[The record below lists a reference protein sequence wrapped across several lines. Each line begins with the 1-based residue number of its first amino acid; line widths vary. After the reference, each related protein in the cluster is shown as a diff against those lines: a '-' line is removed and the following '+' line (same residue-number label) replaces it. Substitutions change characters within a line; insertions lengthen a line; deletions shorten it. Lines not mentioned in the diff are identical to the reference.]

1 MTHSDIYTKFMI
13 EYDKANITSSYPS
26 LTKYEVATILDK
38 AYLALIAQ
46 KYTGN
51 NPRKSAFESDMK
63 ATEDLQP
70 LINKFTAIGSLSGDN
85 SYTFNTHTIN
95 NLVLYIIDGEI
106 EIKGNITSHDDID
119 HQYENIVFVSH
130 DIAKKFRATKT
141 NLPWVEQ
148 PVGCIENNNVVI
160 YVDPMD
166 VQYNGAQSKAEFTYI
181 KRPAKF
187 AIGQGLSVTDYD
199 FGQTEFELSDSMAEE
214 LINLAIIMSTEIV
227 ESSRLATKANT
238 RPLES

>member
-85 SYTFNTHTIN
+85 SYTFTTHTID
-95 NLVLYIIDGEI
+95 NLILYIIDGEI
-106 EIKGNITSHDDID
+106 EIKGSITSHDDID

-166 VQYNGAQSKAEFTYI
+166 VQYNGTQSKAEFTYI

-187 AIGQGLSVTDYD
+187 AVGQGLSVTDYD

>member
-1 MTHSDIYTKFMI
+1 MTHSNIYTKFMI

-70 LINKFTAIGSLSGDN
+70 LISKFTAIGNLSGDN
-85 SYTFNTHTIN
+85 SYTFSTHTID
-95 NLVLYIIDGEI
+95 NLILYIIDGQI
-106 EIKGNITSHDDID
+106 EIKESISSHDNKN

-187 AIGQGLSVTDYD
+187 AVGQGLSVSDYD
-199 FGQTEFELSDSMAEE
+199 FGDTKFELSDSMAEE

>member
-70 LINKFTAIGSLSGDN
+70 LINKLTAIGSLSGDN
-85 SYTFNTHTIN
+85 SYTFNTHTID
-95 NLVLYIIDGEI
+95 NLILYIIDGEI
-106 EIKGNITSHDDID
+106 EIKGSITSHDDID

-166 VQYNGAQSKAEFTYI
+166 VQYNGAQSKAEFTFI

-187 AIGQGLSVTDYD
+187 AVGQGLSVTDYD

>member
-95 NLVLYIIDGEI
+95 DLVLYIIDGEI

-199 FGQTEFELSDSMAEE
+199 FGQTKFELSDSMVEE

>member
-1 MTHSDIYTKFMI
+1 
-13 EYDKANITSSYPS
+13 
-26 LTKYEVATILDK
+26 
-38 AYLALIAQ
+38 
-46 KYTGN
+46 
-51 NPRKSAFESDMK
+51 MK

-85 SYTFNTHTIN
+85 SYTFNTHTID
-95 NLVLYIIDGEI
+95 NLVLYIIDGQI
-106 EIKGNITSHDDID
+106 EIKDSITSHDDND
-119 HQYENIVFVSH
+119 HVYENIVFVSH

-148 PVGCIENNNVVI
+148 PVGCIENNSVII

-187 AIGQGLSVTDYD
+187 AVGQGLSVNDYD
-199 FGQTEFELSDSMAEE
+199 FGQTKFELSDSMAEE

-227 ESSRLATKANT
+227 ESSRLTTKANT

>member
-26 LTKYEVATILDK
+26 LTKYEIATILDK

-51 NPRKSAFESDMK
+51 NPRRSAFESDMK

-85 SYTFNTHTIN
+85 SYTFSTHTMN
-95 NLVLYIIDGEI
+95 NLILYIIDGQI
-106 EIKGNITSHDDID
+106 EIKGSITSHDDID
-119 HQYENIVFVSH
+119 HQYENTVFVSH

-187 AIGQGLSVTDYD
+187 AVGQGLSVTDYD
-199 FGQTEFELSDSMAEE
+199 FGQTKFELSDSMAEE

-227 ESSRLATKANT
+227 ESSKTYY
-238 RPLES
+238 